1 LKKGIA
7 CLGLLLS
14 LWVAATA
21 EDRSLKAPF
30 RASLHADCALGQNP
44 DLFWVTVDRASA
56 THTQIQF
63 KPQGRDGPATAF
75 VVPGVVAGF
84 EYLGTDLVLT
94 FENPGLTTRAF
105 SEVDGKVRQIFECA
119 SRFGAG
125 AVPIAT
131 MYGGALVCYQGEE
144 MVGRLWLPTVA
155 RIYLRGEKSF
165 DLAAEVPYRS
175 FFQTLREVFNQET
188 HKLSGGAWDQ

>member
-1 LKKGIA
+1 
-7 CLGLLLS
+7 
-14 LWVAATA
+14 
-21 EDRSLKAPF
+21 
-30 RASLHADCALGQNP
+30 
-44 DLFWVTVDRASA
+44 VDRISA
-56 THTQIQF
+56 THTQIVF
-63 KPQGRDGPATAF
+63 SLRQGNKPATSF
-75 VVPGVVAGF
+75 VVPGVLAGF
-84 EYLGTDLVLT
+84 RYLGVDLVLT
-94 FENPGLTTRAF
+94 FENPGPTTRAY

-175 FFQTLREVFNQET
+175 FFQTLEELYNRET